1 MKIQL
6 ALDRI
11 SKNECFSIINETY
24 DYIDWIEIGTS
35 VIKEYGM
42 DIVRDIRK
50 EFPHKKIVA
59 DMKICDAGG
68 YEAEQA
74 FKAGADITTVMGFSS
89 NLTITDTLNVAQK
102 YNKEM
107 MIDLLE
113 INNRKRVE
121 EIVNLGVNLL
131 SLHVGKDKQTEYGF
145 QTDLFELVE
154 GLPVDISVAG
164 GIRLQNI
171 ESIKTFKPKVIIVG
185 SAITNSESPGEQA
198 KLFKQALI

>member
-1 MKIQL
+1 K
-6 ALDRI
+6 D
-11 SKNECFSIINETY
+11 II
-24 DYIDWIEIGTS
+24 
-35 VIKEYGM
+35 
-42 DIVRDIRK
+42 
-50 EFPHKKIVA
+50 HKKIVA
-59 DMKICDAGG
+59 DIKISDAGG
-68 YEAEQA
+68 NEVDQN
-74 FKAGADITTVMGFSS
+74 FKADTEITTFMVFSYK
-89 NLTITDTLNVAQK
+89 LTNTDTLNVAQK

-121 EIVNLGVNLL
+121 EIVNLGADLL
-131 SLHVGKDKQTEYGF
+131 SLHVGKDKQTKYGF